1 MMNSEELF
9 KMIGY
14 ADEQYIK
21 EAGNI
26 RKTNSILLK
35 KCIAAVM
42 IVVGISGSL
51 TAVSRENFGIMG
63 GTAGGSMYYHEESN
77 DLYYGG
83 KNGDIYAYDADTDSV
98 ECVIEGADKF
108 FGVKD
113 GCIYYTSKENSYIY
127 KISSADF
134 CETEDFAE
142 ETELLYS
149 DAYYNSEEIKN
160 ILNKNEEVNG
170 DAPYALLGDDRIYVA
185 HNMCGGYLSVY
196 EIENGVIEIESE
208 QILENT
214 YTIWQ
219 TLMTGIGTLN
229 LGTLAINMLFIVIIP
244 AVLIVGG
251 ILILIRVRMVK

>member
-1 MMNSEELF
+1 MNSEELF
-9 KMIGY
+9 RMVGY
-14 ADEQYIK
+14 ADEKYLK

-26 RKTNSILLK
+26 RKVNFVLLK

-42 IVVGISGSL
+42 IAAGISGSAI
-51 TAVSRENFGIMG
+51 AVSEEGFGMMG
-63 GTAGGSMYYHEESN
+63 GSTGGSMYYHEESN
-77 DLYYGG
+77 DLYYAG

-113 GCIYYTSKENSYIY
+113 GCIYYTSKKDSYIY
-127 KISSADF
+127 EISSADF
-134 CETEDFAE
+134 WKTEDFME

-149 DAYYNSEEIKN
+149 DAFHNSEEVEN
-160 ILNKNEEVNG
+160 ILNKNEEVNV
-170 DAPYALLGDDRIYVA
+170 DAPYALLGGDRIYVA

-196 EIENGVIEIESE
+196 QIKNGVIDIESE
-208 QILENT
+208 QILDNT

-219 TLMTGIGTLN
+219 TMMSGIGILN
-229 LGTLAINMLFIVIIP
+229 VGSLVVHVLFIVMIP

-251 ILILIRVRMVK
+251 IMILIRVRRIK